1 MTGAGDARSRRGFQD
16 GELLRIV
23 ADPDS
28 PPEQVER
35 AREELV
41 RMHTPLV
48 AHLVRRFGDRGES
61 QDDLMQV
68 GSIGLLKAID
78 RFDSDR
84 GAAFATY
91 ATPTIV
97 GEIKRHFRDRGWS
110 IKVPR
115 RLQELGIRVRRTRE
129 ELTGE
134 LGRSPTVAEVA
145 AALDVAEDEV
155 LEAMESAQAYATSS
169 LEAPGDHDTRG
180 IGDRLGSEDVE
191 LSLVVDRETLRPALE
206 ALEPRQRQIL
216 VMRFFGHRTQ
226 SQIAESL
233 GISQVHVS
241 RLLAKTL
248 AELRESLGPEA
259 GT

>member
-1 MTGAGDARSRRGFQD
+1 MTGAGDAGARRGFQD

-23 ADPDS
+23 ADPDA
-28 PPEQVER
+28 PTADVQR

-41 RMHTPLV
+41 RMHMPLV

-61 QDDLMQV
+61 HDDLMQV
-68 GSIGLLKAID
+68 GAIGLLKAID
-78 RFDSDR
+78 RFDADR

-145 AALDVAEDEV
+145 AALGVDEDDV
-155 LEAMESAQAYATSS
+155 LEAMDSAQAYSTTS
-169 LEAPGDHDTRG
+169 LEAPSEHDSRG
-180 IGDRLGSEDVE
+180 IGDTLGSDDVE

-259 GT
+259 GA